1 MRLGYV
7 IGKAA
12 LGISDPALK
21 GGRFLLVQ
29 PLSREQFSGAPMLPL
44 AKGAT
49 WTYQAKILRF
59 DEDAGKETATT
70 LEWKT
75 EVVEVIDGVVT
86 AYVLKGWPSDLAAF
100 DG

>member
-7 IGKAA
+7 IGKAT

-44 AKGAT
+44 AKGPT
-49 WTYQAKILRF
+49 
-59 DEDAGKETATT
+59 
-70 LEWKT
+70 
-75 EVVEVIDGVVT
+75 VVVYDGVGAGEGQIVGFSEGAEAAAPFPIAT
-86 AYVLKGWPSDLAAF
+86 PVDAYACALVDQLNYSPPS
-100 DG
+100 